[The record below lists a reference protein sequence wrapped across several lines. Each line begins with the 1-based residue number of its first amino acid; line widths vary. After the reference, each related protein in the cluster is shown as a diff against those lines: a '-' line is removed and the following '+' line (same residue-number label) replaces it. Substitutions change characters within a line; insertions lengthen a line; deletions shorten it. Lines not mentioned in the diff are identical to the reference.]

1 MRRAL
6 ALLLLATALAAP
18 AAAHATVSVS
28 LNKTSHR
35 LDITDV
41 SGVSDVLIIAGS
53 ASTIRVE
60 SVQPLT
66 IGSGCAT
73 ISSSDGRFR
82 AACTGADLQ
91 GLTVALGA
99 GNDDWTDMHLQEF
112 AEATPNANLVS
123 GGLGNDVMRGSGDND
138 RMTGGDGDDQLF
150 SGRGFDALSGDA
162 GADSLTDED
171 PREVVT
177 ADSFGGGPG
186 DDTIRI
192 RGGGDAVA
200 GDTGNDTIFEDDANE
215 ATDRIDGGPDAD
227 RWVLDRTAGVTIQD
241 RETTA
246 NVFHDVP
253 FRDGAELEQ
262 ELAGIEAFGGT
273 NRADVINAALSTGTT
288 ERAYNGRGGGD
299 VVVGSDRGDRVTGGN
314 GRDVMSAGPGN
325 DSLDAKAGEG
335 AAVPDEFIDCGSGTD
350 SALIDLLDPNPVG
363 CETVARS
370 AIGEGPHV
378 RIGTVRRVRGR
389 ARMRAVRLRCP
400 RRLRHRCKGRLELAL
415 TRRGLGPARASR
427 YSIRAGRA

>member
-18 AAAHATVSVS
+18 AAADATVSVS

-162 GADSLTDED
+162 G
-171 PREVVT
+171 
-177 ADSFGGGPG
+177 
-186 DDTIRI
+186 
-192 RGGGDAVA
+192 
-200 GDTGNDTIFEDDANE
+200 NDTLFEDDASE